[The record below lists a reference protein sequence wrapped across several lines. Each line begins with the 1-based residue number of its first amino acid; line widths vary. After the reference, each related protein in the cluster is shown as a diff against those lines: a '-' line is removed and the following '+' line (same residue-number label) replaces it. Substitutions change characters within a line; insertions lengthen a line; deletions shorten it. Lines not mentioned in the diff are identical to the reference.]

1 MAKEELGFVPEVRD
15 PPRTYPP
22 PPPVSRCSSLRHA
35 NKNRAVLRTRGRRVH
50 WCEESA
56 LKARGAQAPWATP
69 ELLGMADEYPVRRN
83 ASAFALRRVG
93 EDPGRRAYDEFA
105 ERRAEASP
113 EAGPTNRGSGRAGAV
128 SECRVS
134 TAARLTA
141 RAPDRRL
148 GTSGSSRSPR
158 RRPTRSPSRGGGSL
172 GRPTSTGI
180 ASGRSLMPT
189 PRSSAGR
196 RGSRRLRS
204 QCPTTSPSIGPPPRT
219 TACCSPCPSLCCTA
233 LRARR
238 AGRVKEKE
246 RLMTM
251 VAKLNGSNSTR
262 ITLRAQ
268 ILGQRRGGVCARRGH
283 RSEPRASAPKNA
295 PAECAVRRRSR
306 GPDRLPGRV
315 VHPKAPPQPLSAA
328 DAIPIRNLVIRPVR
342 QRVLVADVAAWRVR
356 CVNTYALDACIRCA
370 AAVQRTSCIH
380 SSQKT

>member
-189 PRSSAGR
+189 PRSSSGR

-204 QCPTTSPSIGPPPRT
+204 QCPTTSQSIGPPPRT

-238 AGRVKEKE
+238 ARRVKEKV
-246 RLMTM
+246 RLLTM
-251 VAKLNGSNSTR
+251 VAKP
-262 ITLRAQ
+262 
-268 ILGQRRGGVCARRGH
+268 ARRYSDSDEEEYARAGVTDLN
-283 RSEPRASAPKNA
+283 REPRRP
-295 PAECAVRRRSR
+295 RWH
-306 GPDRLPGRV
+306 L
-315 VHPKAPPQPLSAA
+315 
-328 DAIPIRNLVIRPVR
+328 RNLFGDD
-342 QRVLVADVAAWRVR
+342 LVDQTDFQDELYIPKHLR
-356 CVNTYALDACIRCA
+356 NPSPPPTPSLSG
-370 AAVQRTSCIH
+370 TS
-380 SSQKT
+380 SFDRYDSESW